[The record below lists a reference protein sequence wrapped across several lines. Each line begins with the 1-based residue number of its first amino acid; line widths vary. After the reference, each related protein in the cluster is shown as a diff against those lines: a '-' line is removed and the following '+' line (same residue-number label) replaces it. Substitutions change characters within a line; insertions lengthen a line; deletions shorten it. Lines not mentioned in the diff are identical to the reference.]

1 MSGTPRSNTSGP
13 RDGPTANGLPWLH
26 AEIRI
31 NVIPGFRPPGCGM
44 CDVGRQVEC
53 CLSDCV
59 LQGVLRT
66 FGLSMAMMLGH
77 SLHDVP
83 DMGVPVV

>member
-1 MSGTPRSNTSGP
+1 
-13 RDGPTANGLPWLH
+13 
-26 AEIRI
+26 
-31 NVIPGFRPPGCGM
+31 M